1 MKNKLIQAIS
11 LLILIGIFVYIVFA
25 KDVQFIEKNNT
36 DILATENI
44 ISNKKSEVSI
54 NTCQDDQIS
63 KELDS
68 FDFEQGNEVAKEY
81 SLPGV
86 PSEGSYIKYFKLNN
100 SNSILEVYSFGAAA
114 RFFTKYYIDDSKVF
128 YVISITQEWDL
139 EKLHGKNAELE
150 FGQGEFV
157 VKTSTR
163 EEYIVKD
170 NVLCKYIAM
179 KPREKSAAT
188 TASNP
193 TEDLDSLLNI
203 YNKLTT
209 KLNF

>member
-1 MKNKLIQAIS
+1 MLNNCNTEEILTRIDIFDFNARNKESEIYSFPGIPSDGIEIKIFDMNKNMQVIEVRAFAS
-11 LLILIGIFVYIVFA
+11 AVRYYNRYYTDNGNVVYI
-25 KDVQFIEKNNT
+25 E
-36 DILATENI
+36 
-44 ISNKKSEVSI
+44 
-54 NTCQDDQIS
+54 
-63 KELDS
+63 
-68 FDFEQGNEVAKEY
+68 
-81 SLPGV
+81 
-86 PSEGSYIKYFKLNN
+86 
-100 SNSILEVYSFGAAA
+100 
-114 RFFTKYYIDDSKVF
+114 
-128 YVISITQEWDL
+128 SITQEWDL

-170 NVLCKYIAM
+170 NALCKYIAM

-188 TASNP
+188 TASSP

-203 YNKLTT
+203 YNELKT